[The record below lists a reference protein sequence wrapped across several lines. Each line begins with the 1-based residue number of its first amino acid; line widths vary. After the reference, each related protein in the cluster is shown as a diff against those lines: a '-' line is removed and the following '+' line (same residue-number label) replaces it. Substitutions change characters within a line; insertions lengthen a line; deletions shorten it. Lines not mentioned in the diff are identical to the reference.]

1 MGRLQLVRLAQEGQ
15 GLCLALFTH
24 ISNAEQEPCVERGRV
39 QLRCL
44 PEAAPGAVEVAGG
57 GLQAAEFQR
66 IRRRPRCQPA
76 RSEEHTS
83 ELQSLMRRSYAV
95 FCLKKK
101 NTKTQPEYTDNTRTI

>member
-24 ISNAEQEPCVERGRV
+24 ISNAEQEPCVEQGRV
-39 QLRCL
+39 QLRCM

-66 IRRRPRCQPA
+66 IRRRLRCQPA
-76 RSEEHTS
+76 GKLQVRQRCTRVRPEEHTC
-83 ELQSLMRRSYAV
+83 ELQSLMRIAYAV
-95 FCLKKK
+95 FCLKK
-101 NTKTQPEYTDNTRTI
+101 YTR